1 MTEVDSKSMNAYAAG
16 MKAIVSERGQV
27 TIPKRL
33 RRSLGIQPGQVL
45 DFEEDRG
52 HLVARKIMPEGDAID
67 SVIGILYDPDDPRT
81 TDEIIEELR
90 GPVDTV

>member
-1 MTEVDSKSMNAYAAG
+1 MTDVDSKSMNAYAAG